1 MSSVVYNDFD
11 FLMQVIFTLKTQF
24 QNNFIFFE
32 GVKNI
37 DDSHISVCKKNIK
50 HDIVQPAIFEL

>member
-1 MSSVVYNDFD
+1 MSSVVHNAFD

-24 QNNFIFFE
+24 QNNFFFE

-37 DDSHISVCKKNIK
+37 DDSHITVCKKNIK
-50 HDIVQPAIFEL
+50 HDIVQPNIFEL